1 MNYFA
6 YGSNVNLDHFTDYL
20 STHGVTIDT
29 ELQAEAA
36 RLEGY
41 ALRTNYFAG
50 SHRAGACNIEP
61 APGHHVEGV
70 IITITTAIQ
79 EILRVKEGHPRR
91 YEEIEV
97 EVHTASTQAP
107 VRVLTYV
114 VTPTHRLD
122 VDLPVTARYRALIL
136 AGAKHFRFSK
146 SYQEE
151 LRSRL
156 RTAESL
162 LPRPSHNVSL

>member
-6 YGSNVNLDHFTDYL
+6 YGSNINLSHLTDYL
-20 STHGVTIDT
+20 DTHGVTLDT
-29 ELQAEAA
+29 ELRGQRALLHDH
-36 RLEGY
+36 R
-41 ALRTNYFAG
+41 LRTNYFAG

-107 VRVLTYV
+107 VRALTYV

-122 VDLPVTARYRALIL
+122 VDLPVTDRYRDLIL
-136 AGAKHFRFSK
+136 AGAKHFDFSK
-146 SYQEE
+146 SYQRE
-151 LRSRL
+151 LHQRL
-156 RTAESL
+156 RTAPSL
-162 LPRPSHNVSL
+162 LTNPR

>member
-107 VRVLTYV
+107 VRALTYV
-114 VTPTHRLD
+114 VTPEHRLD
-122 VDLPVTARYRALIL
+122 LAIPVTNPYRILIL
-136 AGAKHFRFSK
+136 TGATDVYYTNSN
-146 SYQEE
+146 Q
-151 LRSRL
+151 
-156 RTAESL
+156 
-162 LPRPSHNVSL
+162 